1 MVSDGTIL
9 VVDDDPL
16 LRGAIAMILEDE
28 GYTVELASDGIKAL
42 EAIAANKP
50 DMILLDVMMPNM
62 SGTQVLRELQESER
76 TSSIPVIIMTAING
90 VAGGRVLNGDNEI
103 VEKPFEVHDL
113 LNKIA
118 LTMYRSKSVG

>member
-1 MVSDGTIL
+1 MSDGTIL

-50 DMILLDVMMPNM
+50 DMILLDMMMPNM

-118 LTMYRSKSVG
+118 LTMYRTRNVD

>member
-62 SGTQVLRELQESER
+62 SGTQVLREL
-76 TSSIPVIIMTAING
+76 
-90 VAGGRVLNGDNEI
+90 
-103 VEKPFEVHDL
+103 
-113 LNKIA
+113 
-118 LTMYRSKSVG
+118 

>member
-28 GYTVELASDGIKAL
+28 GYIVELASDGRKAM
-42 EAIAANKP
+42 ESIANKAP

-62 SGTQVLRELQESER
+62 SGTQVLKELQDNDE

-90 VAGGRVLNGDNEI
+90 MAGGRVLNGDNEI

-118 LTMYRSKSVG
+118 LTMYRCKTKG